1 MSPSTS
7 ARPTDPAAA
16 GITAVSSASIS
27 SRTSRRRFLQVSA
40 AALGNAVIPASVFG
54 YGAQAPPRISTTD
67 LGGAM
72 LFQGAGCNVIAMS
85 GPEERRQGVPSENVA
100 LMIDGGLAANADALL
115 AAVTSAMGTS
125 RIHTLINTHWHP
137 EQTGA
142 NEAVGRSGGVI
153 FAHEKTKTYL
163 SNAVYSV
170 TFKGRRPAL
179 PQAARPTRT
188 TRGDGS
194 MEFAGQPI
202 EYGYMPAAHTDS
214 DLFIHIPRM
223 NLLVTGGVVSA
234 EEWPLLDYRNGA
246 WLGGRVRALERL
258 ADLVKPDTR
267 VVPAN
272 GRLMTG
278 SEIVR
283 HRDMYQKLFTT
294 MIGYLNMGLGP
305 EDAVQRNPL
314 KEHQAEFGDPSAFTY
329 GALKSMMIAY
339 VPD

>member
-1 MSPSTS
+1 MPAYSAS
-7 ARPTDPAAA
+7 ARQ
-16 GITAVSSASIS
+16 IS
-27 SRTSRRRFLQVSA
+27 
-40 AALGNAVIPASVFG
+40 
-54 YGAQAPPRISTTD
+54 PRISTTD
-67 LGGAM
+67 LGGVT
-72 LFQGAGCNVIAMS
+72 LLQGAGCNVIAMA
-85 GPEERRQGVPSENVA
+85 GTDGA

-115 AAVTSAMGTS
+115 AAVRDVRRNG
-125 RIHTLINTHWHP
+125 RVHTLINTHWHP

-153 FAHEKTKTYL
+153 FAHEKTKIYL

-170 TFKGRRPAL
+170 TFKGRRL
-179 PQAARPTRT
+179 PLPPAARPTRT

-194 MEFAGQPI
+194 LEFPGQQI
-202 EYGYMPAAHTDS
+202 DYGYLPAAHTDA
-214 DLFIHIPRM
+214 DLYIRFPQM
-223 NLLVTGGVVSA
+223 NLLVAGGVVSA

-267 VVPAN
+267 VVPSN
-272 GRLMTG
+272 GRVMTG
-278 SEIVR
+278 SDIVR

-314 KEHQAEFGDPSAFTY
+314 KEYQAEFGDPSAFTY
-329 GALKSMMIAY
+329 GALRSMMIAY

>member
-1 MSPSTS
+1 MAEGRST
-7 ARPTDPAAA
+7 
-16 GITAVSSASIS
+16 
-27 SRTSRRRFLQVSA
+27 RRRFLQVGA
-40 AALGNAVIPASVFG
+40 AAVGGAVFHPAFAW
-54 YGAQAPPRISTTD
+54 AQARMSTTD
-67 LGGAM
+67 LGGAT
-72 LFQGAGCNVIAMS
+72 LLQGAGCNVVALP
-85 GPEERRQGVPSENVA
+85 GPDGA
-100 LMIDGGLAANADALL
+100 LMIDGGLAANADAVL
-115 AAVTSAMGTS
+115 AAVRSATRAS

-153 FAHEKTKTYL
+153 FAHEKTKAAL
-163 SNAVYSV
+163 SNTIYNSV
-170 TFKGRRPAL
+170 AFTGRRTAL
-179 PQAARPTRT
+179 PQAARPTKT

-194 MEFAGQPI
+194 MEFAGQKVD
-202 EYGYMPAAHTDS
+202 YGYMPAAHTDS
-214 DLFIHIPRM
+214 DLFIHLPQM
-223 NLLVTGGVVSA
+223 NLLVVGGVVSA

-246 WLGGRVRALERL
+246 WLGGRVRALEHL

-272 GRLMTG
+272 GRVMTG
-278 SEIVR
+278 REIVR

-305 EDAVQRNPL
+305 EDAAKRNPL
-314 KEHQAEFGDPSAFTY
+314 KEYQPEFGDPSAFTY

>member
-1 MSPSTS
+1 MSRFTNPRS
-7 ARPTDPAAA
+7 TDP
-16 GITAVSSASIS
+16 
-27 SRTSRRRFLQVSA
+27 SRRRFLQVSA
-40 AALGNAVIPASVFG
+40 AAVGGALLHPYSAS
-54 YGAQAPPRISTTD
+54 AQQAAPRISTTD
-67 LGGAM
+67 LGGAT
-72 LFQGAGCNVIAMS
+72 LLQGAGCNVIAMPGTQS
-85 GPEERRQGVPSENVA
+85 PDGA
-100 LMIDGGLAANADALL
+100 LMIDGGLAANAEALL
-115 AAVTSAMGTS
+115 AAVRSATGTS

-142 NEAVGRSGGVI
+142 NEAVGRGGGVI
-153 FAHEKTKTYL
+153 FAHEKTKVYL

-170 TFKGRRPAL
+170 TFTGRRPAQ
-179 PQAARPTRT
+179 PQVARPTRT

-194 MEFAGQPI
+194 LEFAGQQI
-202 EYGYMPAAHTDS
+202 DYGYMPAAHTDS
-214 DLFIHIPRM
+214 DLFVHFPRM
-223 NLLVTGGVVSA
+223 NLLVAGGVVSA
-234 EEWPLLDYRNGA
+234 EGWPLLDYRNGA

-272 GRLMTG
+272 GRVMTG

-314 KEHQAEFGDPSAFTY
+314 KEYQSEFGDPSAFTY

>member
-7 ARPTDPAAA
+7 TMQR
-16 GITAVSSASIS
+16 
-27 SRTSRRRFLQVSA
+27 SRRSFLYAGA
-40 AALGNAVIPASVFG
+40 AALGGAVLHPAFAFG
-54 YGAQAPPRISTTD
+54 YGGQAAPRISTSD
-67 LGGAM
+67 LGGAT
-72 LFQGAGCNVIAMS
+72 LFQGAGCNVIALP
-85 GPEERRQGVPSENVA
+85 GPEGA

-115 AAVTSAMGTS
+115 AAVKSATHTS
-125 RIHTLINTHWHP
+125 RISTLINTHWHP

-142 NEAVGRSGGVI
+142 NDAVGRAGGVI

-170 TFKGRRPAL
+170 TFKGRRAAL
-179 PQAARPTRT
+179 PSVARPTKT

-194 MEFAGQPI
+194 MEFAGQKI
-202 EYGYMPAAHTDS
+202 DYGYMPAAHTDS
-214 DLFIHIPRM
+214 DLFVHFPAM
-223 NLLVTGGVVSA
+223 NLLVVGGVVSA
-234 EEWPLLDYRNGA
+234 AEWPLLDYRNGA

-258 ADLVKPDTR
+258 ADLVKADTR

-272 GRLMTG
+272 GRVMTG

-294 MIGYLNMGLGP
+294 MIAYLNMGLGP
-305 EDAVQRNPL
+305 EDAVTRNPL
-314 KEHQAEFGDPSAFTY
+314 KEYQSEFGDPSAFTY

>member
-1 MSPSTS
+1 MITLQSSEHQWSRRSFLYAGAT
-7 ARPTDPAAA
+7 ALGGALLPA
-16 GITAVSSASIS
+16 SSASA
-27 SRTSRRRFLQVSA
+27 QQSA
-40 AALGNAVIPASVFG
+40 
-54 YGAQAPPRISTTD
+54 PRISTTD
-67 LGGAM
+67 LGGAT
-72 LFQGAGCNVIAMS
+72 LLQGAGCNVIAIP
-85 GPEERRQGVPSENVA
+85 GTDGA
-100 LMIDGGLAANADALL
+100 LMIDGGLAANADVLL
-115 AAVTSAMGTS
+115 AAVRSATNSS
-125 RIHTLINTHWHP
+125 RINTLINTHWHP

-142 NEAVGRSGGVI
+142 NEAVGRNGGVI
-153 FAHEKTKTYL
+153 FAHEKTKVYL

-170 TFKGRRPAL
+170 TFKGRRPPL
-179 PQAARPTRT
+179 PEAARPNKT

-194 MEFAGQPI
+194 MEFAGPAPSERSESRGQQI
-202 EYGYMPAAHTDS
+202 DYGYMPAAHTDG
-214 DLFIHIPRM
+214 DLFIHFPKM
-223 NLLVTGGVVSA
+223 NLLVVGGVVSA

-272 GRLMTG
+272 GRVMTG
-278 SEIVR
+278 KDIVR

-314 KEHQAEFGDPSAFTY
+314 KEYQSEFGDPSAFTY
-329 GALKSMMIAY
+329 GALRSMMIAY